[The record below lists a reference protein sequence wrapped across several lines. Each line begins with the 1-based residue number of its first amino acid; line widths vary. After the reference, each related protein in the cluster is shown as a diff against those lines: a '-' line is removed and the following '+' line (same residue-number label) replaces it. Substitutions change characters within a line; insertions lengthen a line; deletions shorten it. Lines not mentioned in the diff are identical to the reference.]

1 MLKSPGAINPDT
13 TLNGAKILTND
24 VLVIENEY
32 LFEENS
38 QLSISFRMYDLTER
52 FEIMTLKQGSKTIA
66 QLRSDSL
73 ENVDY
78 EFVWN

>member
-1 MLKSPGAINPDT
+1 MFNIRDT
-13 TLNGAKILTND
+13 TLNGAKIETND

-66 QLRSDSL
+66 QLRSDSV
-73 ENVDY
+73 ENIDY